1 MSAAT
6 LARTL
11 TKPFAKSWSR
21 GPQIP
26 GIEAM
31 DAIRG
36 KITRHQ
42 MNAAIPERRYATE
55 DISGVI
61 ERVTTF
67 GNRQVYSRNSKEAGT
82 VG

>member
-1 MSAAT
+1 
-6 LARTL
+6 
-11 TKPFAKSWSR
+11 
-21 GPQIP
+21 
-26 GIEAM
+26 M